1 VHDALT
7 ERVIDTQAPVVVIYR
22 GGRGAL
28 SVGRTLGR
36 LGVPMYLIVHEGMA
50 TPVRSSRYW
59 RRRTTW
65 NFDSTPEASLEFL
78 LAFGRELEA
87 EHGAR
92 PIMLTLA
99 DWVAIFI
106 EQHAAAL
113 EHQFVFPRGRQPII
127 RALANKAEMGALAGT
142 HGIPTPA
149 TLFPQSREEA
159 DAYAQTA
166 LYPVVMK
173 AADPWGAYVP
183 GKKIVRSR
191 DELMTKFDDDA
202 TAGPPNILLQEYIP
216 GGADSVWMC
225 NAYFASNSHCHAI
238 FTGKKLR
245 QVSTT
250 GEASL
255 AICLPNETVEEQ
267 TKSFMQAVGYA
278 GCVGIGWRYDARDG
292 LYKLLDVN
300 PRVSG
305 VFRLFRSTNGLDVV
319 RVCYLD
325 LTGQDVPPTA
335 LSEGRKWLLEDD
347 VVAVFTGLR
356 GGNLSVR
363 QWLRSLRGV
372 EELHWFAGD
381 DPLPLLAWFA
391 GGLHSKTTRRRRR
404 NHRPDRLSRGAA
416 VS

>member
-1 VHDALT
+1 VHDAL
-7 ERVIDTQAPVVVIYR
+7 RGGAIDTKVPVVVIYR

-28 SVGRTLGR
+28 SVARTLGR
-36 LGVPMYLIVHEGMA
+36 LGVPMYLILHEGMA

-59 RRRTTW
+59 RRLTTW
-65 NFDSTPEASLEFL
+65 DFDSTPEETLEFL
-78 LAFGRELEA
+78 LAYGRELEI

-92 PIMLTLA
+92 PVVLTLA

-106 EQHAAAL
+106 EQHADVLA
-113 EHQFVFPRGRQPII
+113 ERFVFPRGPQPSV
-127 RALANKAEMGALAGT
+127 RALADKAEMGALAT
-142 HGIPTPA
+142 AHGIPTPA
-149 TLFPQSREEA
+149 TLFPQSRDEA
-159 DAYAQTA
+159 EAFAETA
-166 LYPVVMK
+166 AYPVVMK

-183 GKKIVRSR
+183 GKKIVRGR

-202 TAGPPNILLQEYIP
+202 RRGHPNILLQEYIP

-225 NAYFASNSHCHAI
+225 NAYFTSDSRCRAI

-245 QVSTT
+245 QVSAT

-255 AICLPNETVEEQ
+255 AICRPNATVEQQ
-267 TKSFMQAVGYA
+267 TRSFMQAVGYA

-325 LTGQDVPPTA
+325 LTGQDVPESPA
-335 LSEGRKWLLEDD
+335 SDGRKWLLEDD
-347 VVAVFTGLR
+347 VVAVFTALR
-356 GGNLSVR
+356 EGNLSVR

-372 EELHWFAGD
+372 EELHWFARD
-381 DPLPLLAWFA
+381 DPRPLLSWFL
-391 GGLHSKTTRRRRR
+391 GGIRSKTTGRGKRDHARGRVSRRD
-404 NHRPDRLSRGAA
+404 PAS
-416 VS
+416 

>member
-1 VHDALT
+1 VHDALK
-7 ERVIDTQAPVVVIYR
+7 ERAIDARVPVVVIYR

-28 SVGRTLGR
+28 SVARTLGR

-65 NFDSTPEASLEFL
+65 NFDSTPDASLEFL
-78 LAFGRELEA
+78 LGYGRELED

-92 PIMLTLA
+92 PILLTLA

-106 EQHAAAL
+106 EQHADMLAS
-113 EHQFVFPRGRQPII
+113 QFVFPRGPQPII
-127 RALANKAEMGALAGT
+127 RGLANKATMNDLAAAN
-142 HGIPTPA
+142 GIPTPA
-149 TLFPQSREEA
+149 TLFPRSRSEA
-159 DAYAQTA
+159 TAFADGA

-173 AADPWGAYVP
+173 AADPSGGYVP
-183 GKKIVRSR
+183 GKKIVRDG
-191 DELMTKFDDDA
+191 DELMEKFDADA
-202 TAGPPNILLQEYIP
+202 ELGPPNVLLQEYIP

-225 NAYFASNSHCHAI
+225 NAYFTSESRCRAI

-255 AICLPNETVEEQ
+255 AICRPNETVEQQ
-267 TKSFMQAVGYA
+267 TRSFMQAVGFA

-325 LTGQDVPPTA
+325 LTGQDVPPPE
-335 LSEGRKWLLEDD
+335 LSDGRKWLLEDD
-347 VVAVFTGLR
+347 VFAALAALR
-356 GGNLSVR
+356 KGDLSVR
-363 QWLRSLRGV
+363 QWLTSLRGV
-372 EELHWFAGD
+372 QELHWFAGD
-381 DPLPLLAWFA
+381 DPLPLLSWFL
-391 GGLHSKTTRRRRR
+391 GGVRSKTARRRAAQDPRGR
-404 NHRPDRLSRGAA
+404 VSRAP
-416 VS
+416 VP